1 MRGVDISHYQKGLSI
16 KQIKDAGNEFAIIK
30 LTEGNF
36 LIDNAAFAFYHEAY
50 ELGFPVGCYC
60 YSHAVTSE
68 QARREAEFLLK
79 TINGFPMPC
88 GVFLDVEEP
97 KMLELGYPALM
108 SVLTTWCD
116 AIKAAGYV
124 PGIYGSEYNLWATI
138 SPEDLPADTL
148 VWVAHYG
155 KQPDVA
161 CDLWQSSDSG
171 SIPGY
176 KGAVDIDETR
186 SSFFEGLVLKGF
198 AKDNDV
204 PENSAGNIPPEICAA
219 SLPMD
224 WKVANLQLFMQYDGF
239 WGNID
244 GRKSPEFF
252 AALRQYVDYLEVRKD
267 E

>member
-1 MRGVDISHYQKGLSI
+1 MRGVDISRYQKGLSI

-60 YSHAVTSE
+60 YSHADTPE
-68 QARREAEFLLK
+68 QARSEAEFLLK

-97 KMLELGYPALM
+97 KMLELNYPALM
-108 SVLTTWCD
+108 SVLSAWCD

-124 PGIYGSEYNLWATI
+124 PGVYGSEYNLWAQV
-138 SPEDLPADTL
+138 SHEDLPTDTL

-155 KQPDVA
+155 KEPDVA

-171 SIPGY
+171 SIAGY
-176 KGAVDIDETR
+176 SGNVDTDETR
-186 SSFFEGLVLKGF
+186 SAWFEALVLKGF
-198 AKDNDV
+198 QI
-204 PENSAGNIPPEICAA
+204 PETDKPPNACPVGSPLDLIAEFLRTDACRKLFEAYIAGKERE
-219 SLPMD
+219 
-224 WKVANLQLFMQYDGF
+224 K
-239 WGNID
+239 
-244 GRKSPEFF
+244 
-252 AALRQYVDYLEVRKD
+252 
-267 E
+267 